1 MIVPTADRSKASILV
16 KVAFIDKDPRILPE
30 MSAKVAFLSRQIT
43 ADEEKPLT
51 ALPSGAV
58 VTRDGKTLAFVV
70 KNNRALETPV
80 HLGRKLDAMVEILN
94 GVEVGDQVVIAP
106 LDKMKNGVKV
116 RVTQE

>member
-30 MSAKVAFLSRQIT
+30 MSAKAAFLSRQVT

-51 ALPSGAV
+51 ALPRGAV
-58 VTRDGKTLAFVV
+58 VTRVGETVAFVV
-70 KNNRALETPV
+70 KNNQALETSV
-80 HLGRKLDAMVEILN
+80 HLGRKLDTMVEILN
-94 GVEVGDQVVIAP
+94 GAEVGDQVVIAP

-116 RVTQE
+116 RVAQE